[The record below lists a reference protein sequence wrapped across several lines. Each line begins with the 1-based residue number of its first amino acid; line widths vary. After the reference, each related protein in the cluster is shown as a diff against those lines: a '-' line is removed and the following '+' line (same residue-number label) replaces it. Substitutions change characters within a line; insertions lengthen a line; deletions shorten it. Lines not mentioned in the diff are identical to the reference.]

1 MVADPVTCTA
11 VMTVIASAAPA
22 VMADPMNGPAV
33 EVIRIATRG
42 HSHSGGGHSH
52 SGGGL
57 S

>member
-33 EVIRIATRG
+33 EVIRTATRG
-42 HSHSGGGHSH
+42 HSHSGGGKSH